1 MPVFTYRALSA
12 DGQIIEGT
20 LTAGSRPDAVS
31 LIKERGMRPVQ
42 VNEGQAKAAAKA
54 QTGAAVSTGRRSRV
68 TQRDIQVFTG
78 QLAAL
83 LKAGIVL
90 SQALAILE
98 EQTESD
104 TLGRIIREVR
114 DEIHGGAS
122 LSDALSAYPKHFSK
136 LYCSMIRV
144 GESGGV
150 LDVVLKQLAGF
161 IEAENALKSNI
172 LTALAYP
179 CLVVVVGIGSVAL
192 LMTVVIPKL
201 SMVFADFGDK
211 LPWLTRTL
219 IDTSNLF
226 VRYLWL
232 LVLLLVAAGYGFR
245 RLKSHPVGKEKLDLL
260 VEKTPLMGTIFIKAQ
275 ISRFARTMGLLV
287 KSGIPV
293 LQALNLMVDTTS
305 SALLASALRGVSEKV
320 KKGEGLAKP
329 LRETGF
335 FPPMVTNLIAVGE
348 ESGSLDDM
356 LFQVAET
363 YDQEV
368 AHAIKR
374 FITMFEPLVIVLMAI
389 GVGGI
394 LFAFLLP
401 ILNISNMVS

>member
-1 MPVFTYRALSA
+1 MPQFTYRALTA
-12 DGQIIEGT
+12 EGQVIEGT
-20 LTAGSRPDAVS
+20 LTAGSRPDAVV

-42 VNEGQAKAAAKA
+42 VSEGPARAETRAKAAVEA
-54 QTGAAVSTGRRSRV
+54 SSGRRSRV
-68 TQRDIQVFTG
+68 THRDIQVFTG

-98 EQTESD
+98 EQTESE
-104 TLGRIIREVR
+104 TLGRITREVR
-114 DEIHGGAS
+114 EQIHGGAS
-122 LSDALSAYPKHFSK
+122 LSDALAAYPKHFSK

-161 IEAENALKSNI
+161 MEAENTLKSNI
-172 LTALAYP
+172 MTALAYP

-219 IDTSNLF
+219 IDASDLF
-226 VRYLWL
+226 VRYLW
-232 LVLLLVAAGYGFR
+232 VFLLLLAGLIYGFR
-245 RLKSHPVGKEKLDLL
+245 KIKSNPVGKEKLDWM
-260 VEKTPLMGTIFIKAQ
+260 VEKTPLLGSIFIKAQ
-275 ISRFARTMGLLV
+275 ISRFSRTMGLLV

-293 LQALNLMVDTTS
+293 LQALNLMVDTTA
-305 SALLASALRGVSEKV
+305 SALLSHALRVVSEKV

-348 ESGSLDDM
+348 ESGTLDEM